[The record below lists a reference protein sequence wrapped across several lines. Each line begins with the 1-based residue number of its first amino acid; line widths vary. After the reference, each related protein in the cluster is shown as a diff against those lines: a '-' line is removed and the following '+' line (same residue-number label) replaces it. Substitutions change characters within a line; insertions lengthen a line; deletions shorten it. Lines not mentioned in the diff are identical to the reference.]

1 MHGRTSWWKSSTA
14 LSTEVCPFCKNP
26 CVTDNDL
33 PTSSSYRKQ
42 LVIYVCNAGATFVR
56 AGRANRLLGA
66 DFKLDATRVYT
77 SLAAHFFEGLNYAII
92 EASRLVASE
101 VAHVALFTPIGDPLL
116 GYLYA
121 IVFHD
126 RKLLP
131 LASGRY
137 SPAPIPIR
145 VRCKPRKVYVL
156 LPKRDRPF
164 LVRGCYKDPA
174 RC

>member
-1 MHGRTSWWKSSTA
+1 MG
-14 LSTEVCPFCKNP
+14 
-26 CVTDNDL
+26 
-33 PTSSSYRKQ
+33 
-42 LVIYVCNAGATFVR
+42 
-56 AGRANRLLGA
+56 AGRAKGLLGA

-92 EASRLVASE
+92 EASCLVASA
-101 VAHVALFTPIGDPLL
+101 VAHVALFTSIGIPLL
-116 GYLYA
+116 GYLSA

-131 LASGRY
+131 LASGRR
-137 SPAPIPIR
+137 SRAPIPIR
-145 VRCKPRKVYVL
+145 VRCKPLKVYVL